1 MIGKDYASTCESL
14 SANQKVK
21 EWIKT
26 FDMAEIDEECESVI
40 SATTEDMLGYVRGHT
55 TKAVQMADSGVDETE
70 FDSGSSPSKQNNDV
84 SQKAV
89 EDMGYVKYNEI
100 NQPDHQNAVKIGSTN
115 INDNHLAAQCAPVNS
130 NSSQSNANLSLVIQ
144 GDHNDNTTA
153 DPTNN
158 GSYIDHYIASNDD
171 DKILLP
177 PHSTD
182 ETTLIAT
189 RNGDYI
195 DHYAESVS
203 QPLSHF
209 ANVEEQSYIGRNVT
223 SSNDTNLH
231 SNNENTLTDESYIDY
246 DATSNSMQPPFD
258 SSIPETAGEGSYIDH
273 YIASNNDNSEPLH
286 TSATSVSAAADGSY
300 IDNDTTFCTD
310 QTLSH
315 SNITPTHDIKD
326 SLLSTES
333 ISDYITE
340 SDV

>member
-1 MIGKDYASTCESL
+1 
-14 SANQKVK
+14 
-21 EWIKT
+21 
-26 FDMAEIDEECESVI
+26 MAEIDEECESVI
-40 SATTEDMLGYVRGHT
+40 SAATEDMLDYVRGHT
-55 TKAVQMADSGVDETE
+55 TKPVQIADSGVDETE
-70 FDSGSSPSKQNNDV
+70 FDSGLSPSKQNNDV

-89 EDMGYVKYNEI
+89 EDMGYVKYHEI
-100 NQPDHQNAVKIGSTN
+100 NQPDHQNAVTVSSTN
-115 INDNHLAAQCAPVNS
+115 INDNHFSAQHAPVNS
-130 NSSQSNANLSLVIQ
+130 NSSQSNANLSLVIH

-153 DPTNN
+153 NPTNN

-182 ETTLIAT
+182 ETTLTAA

-195 DHYAESVS
+195 DHYTESVS

-209 ANVEEQSYIGRNVT
+209 ANVEEQSYIDRNVT
-223 SSNDTNLH
+223 SSNNTNLH
-231 SNNENTLTDESYIDY
+231 SNNENTLKDGSYIDY
-246 DATSNSMQPPFD
+246 NATSNSMQPPFD
-258 SSIPETAGEGSYIDH
+258 SSIPETTGEGSYIDR
-273 YIASNNDNSEPLH
+273 YIASNNDHSEPLH
-286 TSATSVSAAADGSY
+286 TSATSVSAAADGSC
-300 IDNDTTFCTD
+300 IDNDTTFCSAD

-315 SNITPTHDIKD
+315 SNITPTHDVKD